1 MTLLNKDTIFLNQ
14 NFSTQEEI
22 FSFIAKVAIDLNIAD
37 SREDVYKD
45 LINRENQGTTGMM
58 DGFAIPHASNNSII
72 NPSIIIIKNN
82 IGIEWNSMDGQAI
95 DFIICLLIPS
105 DQKSTTHLEILKD
118 ISKMLMHKDIRVNLH
133 NSQNKEDILD
143 ILNIRY

>member
-82 IGIEWNSMDGQAI
+82 IGIEWNAMDGQAI